1 MRLADRMSR
10 IKPSATLAVAARA
23 ARMRREG
30 QDIISLTLGEPDFP
44 SVPAAKEAAHQAID
58 EDFTRYTPVKGFP
71 ELVEAVA
78 SWVSDRY
85 GVPVTPE
92 QVVVSSGAKQCLYD
106 LAVSLWQEG
115 DEVLIFSPY
124 WVSYPDQ
131 ARLVGATPVVVR
143 TRPEDGFRI
152 PLDDVRA
159 AVNERTRAIVLN
171 NPSNPTGIV
180 LPREDVEGLAQ
191 LAVEHDLTII
201 ADSIYDPIVFDG
213 AEAINPLSLGPEVA
227 SHTCLVHG
235 VSKAYAM
242 TGWRIGFLV
251 APPEVAASCAKVQGQ
266 CTSNPC
272 SVSQKATLGALL
284 GSQDPV
290 EEMRRTYGERRAW
303 LLERVA
309 GIPGLDVAH
318 PPQGAFYLFPSV
330 QRLLGRTTPS
340 GMELESSVDV
350 SEYILMEGRVAS
362 VPGAAFGEDGC
373 IRFSYAASM
382 DDLERAF
389 DRIEALLKPWA

>member
-71 ELVEAVA
+71 ELVEAFA

>member
-1 MRLADRMSR
+1 MRLADRMAR

-30 QDIISLTLGEPDFP
+30 ADIISLTLGEPDFP
-44 SVPAAKEAAHQAID
+44 SVPAAKEAGHRAID

-71 ELVEAVA
+71 ELVERVA
-78 SWVSDRY
+78 EWVAERY
-85 GVPVTPE
+85 SVPVTPE

-152 PLDDVRA
+152 PFDDVRA
-159 AVNERTRAIVLN
+159 ALTERTRAIVLN
-171 NPSNPTGIV
+171 NPSNPTGTV

-191 LAVEHDLTII
+191 LALERDLTII

-213 AEAINPLSLGPEVA
+213 AEATNPLSLGPDVA
-227 SHTCLVHG
+227 RQTCLVHG
-235 VSKAYAM
+235 VSKAHAM

-251 APPEVAASCAKVQGQ
+251 APPEIAASCAKVQGQ

-272 SVSQKATLGALL
+272 SVSQRAALGALV

-290 EEMRRTYGERRAW
+290 EMMRQTYAERRRW
-303 LLERVA
+303 LVDRVSD
-309 GIPGLDVAH
+309 IPGLDVHH
-318 PPQGAFYLFPSV
+318 PPRGAFYLFPSV
-330 QRLLGRTTPS
+330 ERLLGRTTPS
-340 GMELESSVDV
+340 GLSLSSSVDV
-350 SEYILMEGRVAS
+350 CEYLLMEGEVAS
-362 VPGAAFGEDGC
+362 VPGAAFGEDSC

-389 DRIEALLKPWA
+389 DRIDALLRPWA

>member
-44 SVPAAKEAAHQAID
+44 TVPAAKEAAHLAID

-71 ELVEAVA
+71 ELVEGVA

-85 GVPVTPE
+85 GLPVTPE

-159 AVNERTRAIVLN
+159 AVNERTRAIVFN

-340 GMELESSVDV
+340 GMELKSSVDV